1 MKYLSLILVLLTI
14 ILMSSTPMVKAGGLT
29 QDLFNRFLEQSVQL
43 EQISE
48 AGERIQLSGTRMR
61 RSTYLS
67 IASGGL
73 YSLGLLLMFESPE
86 AGSLVILAA
95 GGLALWSWIE
105 GFLAQ
110 GDLREGG
117 RHLKE
122 AVNP

>member
-1 MKYLSLILVLLTI
+1 
-14 ILMSSTPMVKAGGLT
+14 MSSTPMVKAGGLT
-29 QDLFNRFLEQSVQL
+29 QDLFNRFLEQSIHL

-48 AGERIQLSGTRMR
+48 AGERIELSGARMR

-67 IASGGL
+67 IASGGI
-73 YSLGLLLMFESPE
+73 YSLGFLVMLANPESPQV
-86 AGSLVILAA
+86 GSIMVLAA
-95 GGLALWSWIE
+95 GGLAIWSWIE